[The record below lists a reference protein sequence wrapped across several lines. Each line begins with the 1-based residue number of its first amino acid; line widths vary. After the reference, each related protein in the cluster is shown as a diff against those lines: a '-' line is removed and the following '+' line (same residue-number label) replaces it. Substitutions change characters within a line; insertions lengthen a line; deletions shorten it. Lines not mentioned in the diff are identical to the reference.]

1 AMARVTVF
9 GAGIF
14 GLSVAWAHAQR
25 GAEVEVVDLSGP
37 ASGASGGIV
46 GALAPHVPEN
56 WNDKKAFQFESL
68 DRGEAFWSRI
78 EEVSRRSTGY
88 ARLGRIQPLN
98 EESEALAKARTRSA
112 ETFWEG
118 RYTWRIEDAAPYS
131 DRLPEGTAK
140 VIFDNLTARI
150 HPRRATLALAQ
161 ALRELGVRIVD
172 KPKQTPEFEVWA
184 TGAAGLA
191 ALSAE
196 LDQPMG
202 NAVKGQ
208 AALLGCDLGASPQI
222 FVNGLHIIPHDDGTV
237 AVGSTSERDFEDA
250 TGTDAQLDEVI
261 TRARALC
268 PALRDA
274 PVLERWAA
282 LRPRAKSR
290 APMLGP
296 HPHRSHVF
304 IANGGF
310 KIGFGMAPQ
319 VGEVM
324 ADLILEGRDRIPGSF
339 RVDANLRKATE
350 A

>member
-1 AMARVTVF
+1 
-9 GAGIF
+9 
-14 GLSVAWAHAQR
+14 
-25 GAEVEVVDLSGP
+25 
-37 ASGASGGIV
+37 
-46 GALAPHVPEN
+46 
-56 WNDKKAFQFESL
+56 
-68 DRGEAFWSRI
+68 
-78 EEVSRRSTGY
+78 
-88 ARLGRIQPLN
+88 
-98 EESEALAKARTRSA
+98 
-112 ETFWEG
+112 
-118 RYTWRIEDAAPYS
+118 
-131 DRLPEGTAK
+131 
-140 VIFDNLTARI
+140 
-150 HPRRATLALAQ
+150 
-161 ALRELGVRIVD
+161 
-172 KPKQTPEFEVWA
+172 
-184 TGAAGLA
+184 
-191 ALSAE
+191 
-196 LDQPMG
+196 G

-222 FVNGLHIIPHDDGTV
+222 FVDGLHIIPHDDGTV

-268 PALRDA
+268 PALRNA

-296 HPHRSHVF
+296 HPHRLHVF